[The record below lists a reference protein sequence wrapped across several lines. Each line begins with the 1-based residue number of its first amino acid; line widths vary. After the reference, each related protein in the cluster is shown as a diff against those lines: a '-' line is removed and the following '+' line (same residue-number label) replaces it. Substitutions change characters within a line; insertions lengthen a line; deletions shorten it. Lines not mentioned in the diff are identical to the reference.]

1 MNYHYILFLNF
12 FFGTLCVLGQPQIES
27 NRNRL
32 VKIDTEK
39 STIEILGKTN
49 VNEFGCYY
57 QTTFLQDSFH
67 VEVTNFSSHK
77 SLGNAKVKLK
87 VKDFQCDNSQM
98 TKDFR
103 ELLSYDEHPSV
114 TIQLQKLKSIA
125 PGKYLAETV
134 IQLAGQHQLYSLKLN
149 VSESQEGLFCSGA
162 QKIDITDF
170 GLQAPEKFFG
180 MVKVSKDIVIN
191 FNIYLELL

>member
-67 VEVTNFSSHK
+67 VEVTDFSTHK

-134 IQLAGQHQLYSLKLN
+134 IQLAGQHQLYSLELN
-149 VSESQEGLFCSGA
+149 ISESQEGLFCSGA